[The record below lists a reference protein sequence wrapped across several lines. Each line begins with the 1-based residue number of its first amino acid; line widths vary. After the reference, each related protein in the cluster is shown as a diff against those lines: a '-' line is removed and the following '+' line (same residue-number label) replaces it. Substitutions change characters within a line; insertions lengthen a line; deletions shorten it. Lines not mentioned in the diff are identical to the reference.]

1 MSPTRVREPIRG
13 LQAFHYRGYRW
24 FWLTAVMTFASVH
37 IQQLGRA
44 YLAQDLTASP
54 FLVTLSFALWSLPIL
69 VLPLVS
75 GTLADRIDRRKI
87 LVGAE
92 VFNIVLVLAMAV
104 VLLFDGM
111 TVVLLMAF
119 SLFGGAVTGGTLPV
133 RQAMIADLVPR
144 PAVTNGVVHFTVVL
158 NGMMATAPGAAGFI
172 LEEGGVEAAF
182 FTALGF
188 SALALLTAARLPSRP
203 PAGDSTATAREA
215 FLEGLRY
222 IRNSHSLTVVI
233 SSAALFTVF
242 ATAYMALLPIFQR
255 DVLEVGGSE
264 LGLLFTS
271 AGIGGLVASLLLAA
285 LNVSR
290 PLPGVM
296 IGAGV
301 LQGLVL
307 ILFAQSETFALSL
320 GIIVVVGMTQSIFLA
335 LNMATVQLLS
345 PSEISGRIFA
355 FRTIIWG
362 VAPFGQLILGGLAE
376 VVGPQTA
383 LVAVGAVAAATQVGV
398 WLWTRAAPIR
408 QPGEQAPSPT
418 EAGDA

>member
-1 MSPTRVREPIRG
+1 MSATRDRQPIRG

-44 YLAQDLTASP
+44 WLAQDLTQSP
-54 FLVTLSFALWSLPIL
+54 LLVTLSFALWSLPIL
-69 VLPLVS
+69 LLPLVS
-75 GTLADRIDRRKI
+75 GTMADRIDRRKI

-92 VFNIVLVLAMAV
+92 VCNIVLVLAMAV

-111 TVVLLMAF
+111 TVVLLLVF

-133 RQAMIADLVPR
+133 RQAMIADVVPR

-158 NGMMATAPGAAGFI
+158 NGMMAVAPGAAGFI

-188 SALALLTAARLPSRP
+188 SALAFLTAARLPPRP
-203 PAGDSTATAREA
+203 PRGDATASAREA
-215 FLEGLRY
+215 FLEGIRY

-233 SSAALFTVF
+233 SAAALFTVF
-242 ATAYMALLPIFQR
+242 GTAYMALIPIFQR

-290 PLPGVM
+290 PRPGVM

-301 LQGLVL
+301 LQGLACSSCSRSRRASR
-307 ILFAQSETFALSL
+307 F
-320 GIIVVVGMTQSIFLA
+320 
-335 LNMATVQLLS
+335 
-345 PSEISGRIFA
+345 PSASSSRWA
-355 FRTIIWG
+355 
-362 VAPFGQLILGGLAE
+362 
-376 VVGPQTA
+376 
-383 LVAVGAVAAATQVGV
+383 
-398 WLWTRAAPIR
+398 
-408 QPGEQAPSPT
+408 
-418 EAGDA
+418 

>member
-13 LQAFHYRGYRW
+13 LQAFHYQGYRW
-24 FWLTAVMTFASVH
+24 FWMTAVMTFASVH

-44 YLAQDLTASP
+44 YLAQDLTESP
-54 FLVTLSFALWSLPIL
+54 LLVTLSFALWSLPIL
-69 VLPLVS
+69 LLPLVS
-75 GTLADRIDRRKI
+75 GTMADRIDRRKI

-92 VFNIVLVLAMAV
+92 VCNILLVLAMAV

-111 TVVLLMAF
+111 TVVLLLVF

-133 RQAMIADLVPR
+133 RQAMIADVVPR

-158 NGMMATAPGAAGFI
+158 NGMMAVAPGAAGFI

-188 SALALLTAARLPSRP
+188 SALAFLTAARLPPRP
-203 PAGDSTATAREA
+203 PRGDATSSAREA
-215 FLEGLRY
+215 FLEGIRY

-233 SSAALFTVF
+233 SAAALFTVF
-242 ATAYMALLPIFQR
+242 GTAYMALIPIFQR

-290 PLPGVM
+290 PRPGVM

-301 LQGLVL
+301 VQGLVL
-307 ILFAQSETFALSL
+307 ILFAQSESFPLSL
-320 GIIVVVGMTQSIFLA
+320 GIIVLVGMTQSVYLA

-345 PSEISGRIFA
+345 PPEISGRVFA
-355 FRTIIWG
+355 VRTIIWG
-362 VAPFGQLILGGLAE
+362 IAPFGQLLLGGLAE

-383 LVAVGAVAAATQVGV
+383 LVAIGAVAAATQVGV

-408 QPGEQAPSPT
+408 QPGEREPSPAGT
-418 EAGDA
+418 EDG

>member
-1 MSPTRVREPIRG
+1 M
-13 LQAFHYRGYRW
+13 
-24 FWLTAVMTFASVH
+24 
-37 IQQLGRA
+37 
-44 YLAQDLTASP
+44 
-54 FLVTLSFALWSLPIL
+54 
-69 VLPLVS
+69 
-75 GTLADRIDRRKI
+75 
-87 LVGAE
+87 
-92 VFNIVLVLAMAV
+92 
-104 VLLFDGM
+104 
-111 TVVLLMAF
+111 
-119 SLFGGAVTGGTLPV
+119 
-133 RQAMIADLVPR
+133 
-144 PAVTNGVVHFTVVL
+144 
-158 NGMMATAPGAAGFI
+158 
-172 LEEGGVEAAF
+172 
-182 FTALGF
+182 
-188 SALALLTAARLPSRP
+188 
-203 PAGDSTATAREA
+203 
-215 FLEGLRY
+215 
-222 IRNSHSLTVVI
+222 VI

-383 LVAVGAVAAATQVGV
+383 LVAVGAIAAATQVGV

-418 EAGDA
+418 GAGDA

>member
-1 MSPTRVREPIRG
+1 MPPTRAREPIRG

-44 YLAQDLTASP
+44 YLAQDLTQSP

-69 VLPLVS
+69 VLPLVG

-87 LVGAE
+87 LVAAE
-92 VFNIVLVLAMAV
+92 VFNIVLVLATAV
-104 VLLFDGM
+104 VLAFGGM
-111 TVVLLMAF
+111 TIVLLMVF
-119 SLFGGAVTGGTLPV
+119 SLLGGAVTGGTLPV

-144 PAVTNGVVHFTVVL
+144 PAVTNAVVHFTVVL

-172 LEEGGVEAAF
+172 LEGGGVEAAF

-188 SALALLTAARLPSRP
+188 SALALLTAVRLSPRP
-203 PAGDSTATAREA
+203 PAGDATASAREA

-255 DVLEVGGSE
+255 DVLEVGGAE

-271 AGIGGLVASLLLAA
+271 AGIGGLAASLLLAA

-290 PLPGVM
+290 PRPGVM

-301 LQGLVL
+301 VQGLVL
-307 ILFAQSETFALSL
+307 ILFAQSDTFALSL

-345 PSEISGRIFA
+345 PSEISGRVFA

-398 WLWTRAAPIR
+398 WLWVRAAPIR
-408 QPGEQAPSPT
+408 APSESAPSVAG
-418 EAGDA
+418 AGDG